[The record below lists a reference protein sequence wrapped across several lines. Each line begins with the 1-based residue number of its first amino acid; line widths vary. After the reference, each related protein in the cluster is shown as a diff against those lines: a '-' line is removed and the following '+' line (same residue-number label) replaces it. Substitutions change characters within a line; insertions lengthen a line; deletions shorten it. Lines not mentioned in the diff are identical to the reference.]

1 MIKQSVNVIF
11 SLHFCCSE
19 WKGLLNITVL
29 SHVAWPTSLNEPLS
43 LYGPWWT
50 FVFHCSLVH
59 RHHTCLNKM
68 LLGTMHWPEEDVFST
83 IILQLGEKKK
93 NLIFENEDFLSD
105 SSDNVNPL
113 QVKLNLAAVV
123 LFVPNHEW
131 TSEHMLKVPVWAQ
144 HYAVQLQAGIFLF
157 YLFLTKKRHRRHAT
171 TGIFQVLGTAE
182 TLRNKC
188 YNFNRGGA
196 RLQTDFQSKRSDS
209 RDHSLQF
216 SASSALKRC

>member
-1 MIKQSVNVIF
+1 MKRSFEYYSIITCGLNNLIK
-11 SLHFCCSE
+11 
-19 WKGLLNITVL
+19 
-29 SHVAWPTSLNEPLS
+29 
-43 LYGPWWT
+43 WT
-50 FVFHCSLVH
+50 FVSLWPLMDICVPLLSGAQTSH
-59 RHHTCLNKM
+59 LLEQNAARYNALTWGGCFQHHYSPTWRK
-68 LLGTMHWPEEDVFST
+68 
-83 IILQLGEKKK
+83 KKK

-113 QVKLNLAAVV
+113 QLKLNLAAVV

-157 YLFLTKKRHRRHAT
+157 YLFLTKKRHWLHAT

-182 TLRNKC
+182 TLRNKS

-196 RLQTDFQSKRSDS
+196 RLQTDFQYKRSDS

>member
-1 MIKQSVNVIF
+1 MALDGHLCSTALWCTDITLAWTK
-11 SLHFCCSE
+11 CCSVQCTD
-19 WKGLLNITVL
+19 LRRMF
-29 SHVAWPTSLNEPLS
+29 SAPL
-43 LYGPWWT
+43 
-50 FVFHCSLVH
+50 
-59 RHHTCLNKM
+59 
-68 LLGTMHWPEEDVFST
+68 FSN
-83 IILQLGEKKK
+83 LEEKKK

-113 QVKLNLAAVV
+113 QLKLNLAAVV

-144 HYAVQLQAGIFLF
+144 HYTVQLQAGIFLF
-157 YLFLTKKRHRRHAT
+157 YLFLTKKRHWLHAT

-182 TLRNKC
+182 TLRNKS

-196 RLQTDFQSKRSDS
+196 RLQTDFQYKRSDS